1 MKIKAFADLTGRE
14 LYEILSLRSEVF
26 IVEQGGRYQDLDG
39 IDYDSIHIFEEDET
53 GSVTGCIRVFPKP
66 DEPGTVQLGRLVV
79 RHRKQGLGRQLMEE
93 AEKVAISAWNARSL
107 YLTGRLE
114 ALGFYQKCGYQIQSP
129 GLIDGELCY
138 YHLRKNL

>member
-1 MKIKAFADLTGRE
+1 MKIKAFADLTNRE
-14 LYEILSLRSEVF
+14 LYEILSLRSQVF
-26 IVEQGGRYQDLDG
+26 IVEQGGRYQDPDG
-39 IDYDSIHIFEEDET
+39 VDYDSIHIFEEAET
-53 GSVTGCIRVFPKP
+53 VTGCIRVFPKA

-114 ALGFYQKCGYQIQSP
+114 ALGFYQKCGYEIEAP

-138 YHLRKNL
+138 YHLRKTL